1 MDSYPQATTKPK
13 APTLVGIITILML
26 LGGIM
31 SLLSAVIFGVY
42 SAAAGAVVIITAIG
56 VRKMKRWGLYLFTLV
71 TIVSVVAIIYYK
83 LYIDNFGNVAGIL
96 INVVALIYLWSI
108 SKKFN

>member
-1 MDSYPQATTKPK
+1 
-13 APTLVGIITILML
+13 
-26 LGGIM
+26 M